1 MLRPDI
7 DGRLA
12 ERVREIADSR
22 LPGPVPHDEQRRIL
36 HVAADLLEEYIMDK
50 KGRTAKLPE

>member
-22 LPGPVPHDEQRRIL
+22 LPGPVSHEEQQRIL
-36 HVAADLLEEYIMDK
+36 HVAADLLEEYIMEK
-50 KGRTAKLPE
+50 RGKA